1 MKKGM
6 VCIFLACILA
16 LSACGEDASDR
27 EGREIAMPA
36 ETNAV
41 HYEMKEMPL
50 PEALETGRKGE
61 VGYIG
66 DSFRGFV
73 GDLQN
78 QPAVYAF
85 SFMVEDEE
93 YLADITRWTWKE
105 NGGWQEK
112 ALCQNSLSEF
122 LDEKYEQVK
131 WKRFTLDQFCRGDDG
146 SLYGI
151 FTYYIKENIE
161 SDGVLKEMETQF
173 FSVLQIDEENDQI
186 FEISLPDFTYS
197 AEADYNPL
205 FDDVPSGRDF
215 TAYHVFEDGRILFIY
230 TEDGGECGKIVDGE
244 TGEILKDLGNIINGR
259 RRFAFGESEIIYFS
273 KDDSLFH
280 VLSVPELQDDNTF
293 GSQLGE
299 DVIGKDW
306 RFYTNPDTWEL
317 FLCNET
323 GVYSAVS
330 YLDSD
335 ETECLTENTD
345 PQALEPLSGGNGELL
360 DFFVDSEGEIYLCL
374 LERENEFGG
383 ETNYYQMIHY
393 EKEE

>member
-6 VCIFLACILA
+6 VCIFLVCILV
-16 LSACGEDASDR
+16 LSACGEDVSDR
-27 EGREIAMPA
+27 EEQEIVMPA

-41 HYEMKEMPL
+41 HYDMKEMSL

-61 VGYIG
+61 PGYIG

-78 QPAVYAF
+78 QPAVYAC
-85 SFMVEDEE
+85 SFMFEGEE

-105 NGGWQEK
+105 NGGCKEEN
-112 ALCQNSLSEF
+112 LCQNSLSEF
-122 LDEKYEQVK
+122 LNEKYEQVE

-151 FTYYIKENIE
+151 FTYYIDENIE
-161 SDGVLKEMETQF
+161 SDGEFKEMVTQV

-197 AEADYNPL
+197 TEADYNLL
-205 FDDVPSGRDF
+205 FDDVPSGREF

-244 TGEILKDLGNIINGR
+244 TGEILEDLGNIINGR
-259 RRFAFGESEIIYFS
+259 RRFAFGESELIYFS

-306 RFYTNPDTWEL
+306 HFYTNPDTWEL

-323 GVYSAVS
+323 GVYSVVS

-335 ETECLTENTD
+335 ETECLTKKTS
-345 PQALEPLSGGNGELL
+345 PQALEPLSGGDGELL
-360 DFFVDSEGEIYLCL
+360 DFFVDSEGEIYLCIV
-374 LERENEFGG
+374 ERDIDK
-383 ETNYYQMIHY
+383 TNYYRMVHY